1 MIPLYQVLPVKN
13 AQAGVSGIIS
23 IIPGPGLSSTTSSL
37 DPAGF
42 VWSAGARVSGP
53 TMMPVKRYS
62 RIEVPFHDRQA
73 DPWLFYET
81 FIYSYLVPLSTM
93 GGEVFQAQV
102 IRNFFDTITGT
113 DRNLTRIYLCVIS
126 LAKLRMENPEKI
138 SFLVDQIRKSKQQR
152 ELSVD
157 ILDYMCDAAI
167 QLDQTT
173 VQTAFGVKTFGE
185 VMQDFNGISLD
196 TL

>member
-1 MIPLYQVLPVKN
+1 
-13 AQAGVSGIIS
+13 
-23 IIPGPGLSSTTSSL
+23 
-37 DPAGF
+37 
-42 VWSAGARVSGP
+42 
-53 TMMPVKRYS
+53 
-62 RIEVPFHDRQA
+62 
-73 DPWLFYET
+73 
-81 FIYSYLVPLSTM
+81 M
-93 GGEVFQAQV
+93 GGDVFQAQV
-102 IRNFFDTITGT
+102 IKNFFDTITGT

-138 SFLVDQIRKSKQQR
+138 SFLVEQIRKSKQQR

-167 QLDQTT
+167 QLDLNV
-173 VQTAFGVKTFGE
+173 VQTAFGVKTIGE

>member
-1 MIPLYQVLPVKN
+1 
-13 AQAGVSGIIS
+13 
-23 IIPGPGLSSTTSSL
+23 
-37 DPAGF
+37 
-42 VWSAGARVSGP
+42 
-53 TMMPVKRYS
+53 
-62 RIEVPFHDRQA
+62 
-73 DPWLFYET
+73 
-81 FIYSYLVPLSTM
+81 M
-93 GGEVFQAQV
+93 GGDVFQAQV
-102 IRNFFDTITGT
+102 IKNFFDTITGT

-126 LAKLRMENPEKI
+126 LAKLRMENPEKV

-167 QLDQTT
+167 QLDLNV
-173 VQTAFGVKTFGE
+173 VQTAFGVKTIGE